1 MGVTNTRLVGMILLQ
16 GTVVGL
22 LGYAIGLGLTAL
34 FFEMTKDISHLAG
47 FFMPWQIVVL
57 TGVAVLLI
65 VLIASVVSMRRVL
78 VLEPAVVFR

>member
-1 MGVTNTRLVGMILLQ
+1 
-16 GTVVGL
+16 
-22 LGYAIGLGLTAL
+22 
-34 FFEMTKDISHLAG
+34 MTKDISHLAG